1 MSDIPEARRL
11 LAEALPH
18 IPTPWR
24 QQVAEALDL
33 MYRRSPARPR
43 ARKKNLSVDARL
55 AASIRFYVASHPD
68 AHIQDVAVMFGTNI
82 GRVSEALHGER

>member
-18 IPTPWR
+18 IPPPWR
-24 QQVAEALDL
+24 EQVAEALDL
-33 MYRRSPARPR
+33 MYRRPPARPR

-55 AASIRFYVASHPD
+55 AASIRLYVASHPN
-68 AHIQDVAVMFGTNI
+68 AHIQDVAVLFDTNI